1 MNVAIIIYGP
11 PGSGKGTQANL
22 LARSLNLIHF
32 DTGKYLESVVH
43 DPKNISNLK
52 IQKERAFF
60 DSGILLTPK
69 FALDVV
75 KTKIT
80 KLAKSEFGVVFSG
93 SPRTLFEASGL
104 LPTLERVYGKKN
116 IISIVLKIKD
126 ETAIKRNSARLVCK
140 LCESTII
147 KTLLSNKFNHKMCPV
162 CGADLYKRTLDNPKV
177 IKVRL
182 KEYRERTEPIFK
194 LLAKRGYKINEIDG
208 ERKPED
214 VFKILRSIVM
224 EKISLK

>member
-1 MNVAIIIYGP
+1 MMVAIIIYGP

-43 DPKNISNLK
+43 DPKNLNNKK

-60 DSGILLTPK
+60 DSGIILTPE
-69 FALDVV
+69 FVTEVV
-75 KTKIT
+75 KNKVT

-93 SPRTLFEASGL
+93 SPRTLYEANGL
-104 LPTLERVYGKKN
+104 MPTLECIYGKKN
-116 IISIVLKIKD
+116 IIPIILKIKD
-126 ETAIKRNSARLVCK
+126 ATAVKRNSARLVCK

-177 IKVRL
+177 IKIRL
-182 KEYRERTEPIFK
+182 KEYRERTEPVFDMLI
-194 LLAKRGYKINEIDG
+194 KRGYKLNEIDG
-208 ERKPED
+208 EKKPED
-214 VFKILRSIVM
+214 VFRV
-224 EKISLK
+224 LKNKVLDLLHN

>member
-1 MNVAIIIYGP
+1 MNIAVIIYGP

-22 LARSLNLIHF
+22 LSRFFNLIHF

-43 DPKNISNLK
+43 DPKNLNNPK
-52 IQKERAFF
+52 IQKERALF

-75 KTKIT
+75 NAKVT

-93 SPRTLFEASGL
+93 SPRTLFEAKGFM
-104 LPTLERVYGKKN
+104 PTLERIYGKKN
-116 IISIVLKIKD
+116 IIPIVLSIKD
-126 ETAIKRNSARLVCK
+126 STAIKRNSARMVCS
-140 LCESTII
+140 LCGSTII
-147 KTLLSNKFNHKMCPV
+147 KTLLSNKYNHKMCPV

-182 KEYRERTEPIFK
+182 KEYRERTKPIFSFLK
-194 LLAKRGYKINEIDG
+194 KRGYQLCEING
-208 ERKPED
+208 EAKPED
-214 VFKILRSIVM
+214 VFELLKSKIIEM
-224 EKISLK
+224 